1 MAISQQVEND
11 IKRTKLEFKQLAKD
25 DWKKDRDA
33 ADDYIKGRTKK
44 YTSQYMNDQA
54 KLEVPIE
61 NNNVTKRV
69 IDRISL
75 VYSVE
80 AKRKY
85 FNGETEVEE
94 LPDAYI
100 KAIKFKDEQLHLAE
114 KRTNLLRLIG
124 IKPTMRDFVLDYDI
138 LTEFEPH
145 FGKDPLVP
153 IGVSYPLPV
162 RASVRDNTPELWV
175 YLTAEDYVVYVRK
188 TNTVAKE
195 EFQIFPDLK
204 NPYGILPIVWVF
216 DEKPEL
222 SFLDVDPANDLIQ
235 MNETINVIG
244 TASNAN
250 VIYQSYGYNVVTG
263 VEKGDQNLIKVGPNK
278 TLFLPRDATFII
290 ESPPDTLESITTNV
304 KAKMQF
310 VTSNYHL
317 PHGFIIGEEIAESGT
332 AIKERNRE
340 LQDERKG
347 DVVRWRNIEE
357 LVYEVE
363 KVVVKVDLNIK
374 IPDRMAVD
382 FSETIEVLTPPE
394 QMDKDEW
401 DLKHNLI
408 TEAQILLR
416 RDPDKFEGLK
426 LAPELEAQ
434 KVIDGNKAA
443 GQTEAP
449 PSLAAL
455 LQTPPTEGA

>member
-1 MAISQQVEND
+1 MSITKQD
-11 IKRTKLEFKQLAKD
+11 IERSKLEFKQMVKN
-25 DWKKDRDA
+25 DWVKDRDA
-33 ADDYIKGRTKK
+33 ADDYVKGRTKE

-85 FNGETEVEE
+85 FNGDKEVEE
-94 LPDAYI
+94 LPEAYT
-100 KAIKFKDEQLHLAE
+100 KAIKFKDEQLHIAE

-124 IKPTMRDFVLDYDI
+124 IKPTMRDFVFDYDI

-153 IGVSYPLPV
+153 IGVSYPLPA

-175 YLTAEDYVVYVRK
+175 YLTAEDYLVYVRK

-222 SFLDVDPANDLIQ
+222 SFLDIDPANDLVQ
-235 MNETINVIG
+235 MNEAINVIG

-250 VIYQSYGYNVVTG
+250 VIYQSYGYLVATG
-263 VEKGDQNLIKVGPNK
+263 LDKGDEKKLKVGPNK
-278 TLFLPRDATFII
+278 ITALKRDQDLKFIT
-290 ESPPDTLESITTNV
+290 PPDTLMSVTENV

-347 DVVRWRNIEE
+347 DVVRWRNTEE
-357 LVYEVE
+357 LLYEVE
-363 KVVVKVDLNIK
+363 KVIVGVDLNTT
-374 IPDRMAVD
+374 IPERMAVD
-382 FSETIEVLTPPE
+382 FSETLEILTPQE
-394 QMDKDEW
+394 QMDKW
-401 DLKHNLI
+401 DWQREHGYI
-408 TEAQILLR
+408 SDAEIFMLL
-416 RDPDKFEGLK
+416 DPDRFETI
-426 LAPELEAQ
+426 EDAQ
-434 KVIDGNKAA
+434 TQIDDNKAA
-443 GQTEAP
+443 GQTEMETP
-449 PSLAAL
+449 LTTFLA
-455 LQTPPTEGA
+455 QTPTEGE